1 MHAGLDLLKTT
12 SKKVNH
18 KATEATD
25 EFIGNKIADKIVKTK
40 PVNNEYSRNVKEII
54 IQPDKTR
61 RIIKRIK
68 TSTTKIE
75 HKNKISKLL
84 NDSAVSKFVA
94 KNWIEV
100 NDLTSGEYSATKN
113 IR

>member
-1 MHAGLDLLKTT
+1 MISFARNFSNKCRNQLLHTGLDLLKTAFE
-12 SKKVNH
+12 KVNH

-40 PVNNEYSRNVKEII
+40 PVNNEYSRNVEEII

-61 RIIKRIK
+61 RNIKRIK
-68 TSTTKIE
+68 TSTIKVE

-84 NDSAVSKFVA
+84 NDSTYRNLWQK
-94 KNWIEV
+94 IE
-100 NDLTSGEYSATKN
+100 LK
-113 IR
+113 